1 MFYQDIPEQGSPE
14 DNDEVE
20 VYRDVDRDQGD
31 NYYSDIGNM
40 ANYSFSSPPS
50 RQRNP
55 EQELLRYF
63 LARGMR
69 PQQALIS
76 TRAVLSGEPM
86 RKTAE
91 EDDDKIPK
99 ASLKKKLT
107 YGGLGALAGAASQGI
122 FKPTSPRRMLAGAL
136 LGGVSGYFT
145 PDNPALGLGLGAGSL
160 ALLRSAN
167 VGNLMRHVDTSK
179 LDKAQKGVQDA
190 LALAGRL
197 PDGARKEILQDL
209 RALPDAQRTP
219 KALAETIRSFLS
231 KAKDGYKAQD
241 VLSDAGDPR
250 LTSMFSQYLPSWM
263 GGIKNTRIT
272 GATPASGIMGI
283 FNSAPDVTKV
293 NLSGLSGSNLTELE
307 NLASGLE
314 AVAEK
319 ARFKNNPLAAISI
332 NKNKY
337 TLGSKAVAAVKGLSE
352 LQPAM
357 AKEIVRGSG
366 LADRAAAHIGAP
378 LLAGAAGSMI
388 GEAMGHWISPRKAY
402 GATSA
407 LRDAGNAISGTLSH
421 NVREDTGFNALR
433 NHMDRNYGRYLV
445 GAAATLP
452 LAAYYYNQPTR
463 EELRIRGRI

>member
-14 DNDEVE
+14 DTDEVE
-20 VYRDVDRDQGD
+20 VYRDADEAQVD

-40 ANYSFSSPPS
+40 ANYSFSSPPKTEPNAE
-50 RQRNP
+50 R
-55 EQELLRYF
+55 ELLRYF

-69 PQQALIS
+69 PQQAVTS
-76 TRAVLSGEPM
+76 TKAVLSGEPM
-86 RKTAE
+86 RKTAA
-91 EDDDKIPK
+91 EDDDGLPR

-107 YGGLGALAGAASQGI
+107 YGGLGALTGVASQGL

-167 VGNLMRHVDTSK
+167 VGNLMRHVDPSK
-179 LDKAQKGVQDA
+179 LEKAQKGVSEA
-190 LALAGRL
+190 INLSGRI
-197 PDGARKEILQDL
+197 DSAKQKEISKLLTKSQSTPQ
-209 RALPDAQRTP
+209 ALST
-219 KALAETIRSFLS
+219 ALKGFLD
-231 KAKDGYKAQD
+231 KAKSGYKAQD
-241 VLSDAGDPR
+241 VLSDAGNPS
-250 LTSMFSQYLPSWM
+250 LTSMFSEYMPSWM

-272 GATPASGIMGI
+272 PQSGLMSMIGSASDIK
-283 FNSAPDVTKV
+283 NV
-293 NLSGLSGSNLTELE
+293 NLSGLSARDLSKLE
-307 NLASGLE
+307 GMVSKLDDLAKT
-314 AVAEK
+314 AP
-319 ARFKNNPLAAISI
+319 FKDGTRAISVAAGSP
-332 NKNKY
+332 
-337 TLGSKAVAAVKGLSE
+337 TLGARALSTVARLNE

-388 GEAMGHWISPRKAY
+388 GEAMGHWITPRKAY

-407 LRDAGNAISGTLSH
+407 LRDAGNALSGTIGH
-421 NVREDTGFNALR
+421 NVREESGFNDLR
-433 NHMDRNYGRYLV
+433 RHVDRNYGRYLV